1 MTENKQNAIAW
12 IASGMDYNRGISLLI
27 DITRKQGVYTQFS
40 GNSKR
45 LAPKLAYEICKAS
58 GLADARTWKE
68 IIHNILSTHQGLMSV
83 TPTLLKHEDSYTDK
97 YITVIPDPVLIV
109 QNDQPLTWD
118 NKKEYPPI
126 IRRIIHQ
133 YAADFQE
140 RSRLHEVMTGM
151 PESNTDAVCAAR
163 AEIFNCIKSLS
174 ESLERFYGAKL
185 LYENE
190 GILPD
195 ADRMFPPEGQ
205 TAEDPYENMSQEELK
220 KSKKNLQNG
229 ISKDQSLL
237 AFQSKEHKP
246 ASTPMPQGPKRIKI
260 EYRIKQ
266 RTEQILLID
275 TALLKYVIA
284 Q

>member
-12 IASGMDYNRGISLLI
+12 IASGMDYNQGISLLI
-27 DITRKQGVYTQFS
+27 DITRKQGVYSQFS

-83 TPTLLKHEDSYTDK
+83 APTLLKHEDSYAEKYVTD
-97 YITVIPDPVLIV
+97 IPDAIFKL

-174 ESLERFYGAKL
+174 VSLEGFYEAKQ

-205 TAEDPYENMSQEELK
+205 TAEDPYENLTQDELK
-220 KSKKNLQNG
+220 KCKKNLHNQ

-237 AFQSKEHKP
+237 AFQSKGHKQT
-246 ASTPMPQGPKRIKI
+246 ASPMPQGPKRIKI